1 MSKIPP
7 VLLLLGP
14 ERGEKEAFIQTFLKT
29 VRTHTKDEPEV
40 HKLYSFERSIH
51 DALSILR
58 NGSLFTGSRVVIFEG
73 VDSLKRKEELDPLLQ
88 YIRAPAPDG
97 VLLLLS
103 DRPSV
108 EKKLQDALPES
119 RKKIFWELFENQKK
133 EWIQN
138 FFQNNKVSIS
148 QEGIETLL
156 ELVEN
161 NTRDLRQVC
170 QQLTDFFQKK
180 GKILPEDIEQFLYH
194 SKQETVFSLFERI
207 LERRLEASL
216 EILHK
221 LLLEG
226 EIQAVG
232 ILISLTYQ
240 LRTLR
245 DYLRLRNQNYSAQ
258 EACGKL
264 RILGKRT
271 QRAYAA
277 GEKNYSLQ
285 ESEQMVGLCADFDE
299 YLRAYRTDYHS
310 ILLELFLYGLIEK
323 KGKNPLEFEQDW

>member
-1 MSKIPP
+1 MSKLPP

-14 ERGEKEAFIQTFLKT
+14 ERGEKEAFIQTLLKDL
-29 VRTHTKDEPEV
+29 RTRTKEEPEV

-58 NGSLFTGSRVVIFEG
+58 NGSLFTRSKVVFYEG
-73 VDSLKRKEELDPLLQ
+73 VDSLKRKDELDPLLQ
-88 YIRAPAPDG
+88 YIRSPATDG
-97 VLLLLS
+97 ILLLLS

-119 RKKIFWELFENQKK
+119 QKKIFWELFENQKR
-133 EWIQN
+133 EWILN
-138 FFQNNKVSIS
+138 FFQKEQVAIS
-148 QEGIETLL
+148 PDGVEILL

-170 QQLTDFFQKK
+170 EQLVDFFREK
-180 GKILPEDIEQFLYH
+180 GKIQAEDIEQFLYH
-194 SKQETVFSLFERI
+194 SKQETVFTLFERV
-207 LERRLEASL
+207 LEGRLEPAL

-245 DYLRLRNQNYSAQ
+245 DYLRLRKENYSPQ
-258 EACGKL
+258 EACSKL

-271 QRAYAA
+271 QRAYAM
-277 GEKNYSLQ
+277 GEKNYSL
-285 ESEQMVGLCADFDE
+285 ETAEQMVALCADFDE
-299 YLRAYRTDYHS
+299 YLRAYRTDYHTL
-310 ILLELFLYGLIEK
+310 LLELLLYGLIQK
-323 KGKNPLEFEQDW
+323 KGKSPLVFA

>member
-1 MSKIPP
+1 MSKTPP
-7 VLLLLGP
+7 VFLLLGP
-14 ERGEKEAFIQTFLKT
+14 ERGEKEAFIQTLLNT
-29 VRTHTKDEPEV
+29 LRTHTKEEPEV
-40 HKLYSFERSIH
+40 HKFYSFERSIH

-58 NGSLFTGSRVVIFEG
+58 NGSLFTRSKVVFYDG
-73 VDSLKRKEELDPLLQ
+73 VESLKRKEELDPLLQ
-88 YIRAPAPDG
+88 YIRSPAPDG
-97 VLLLLS
+97 VLILLS

-108 EKKLQDALPES
+108 EKKLQDALPEGQ
-119 RKKIFWELFENQKK
+119 KKIFWELFDHQKK

-138 FFQNNKVSIS
+138 FFQREKISIS
-148 QEGIETLL
+148 PEGIELLL

-170 QQLTDFFQKK
+170 QQLADFFREK
-180 GKILPEDIEQFLYH
+180 GRILPADIEQFLYH
-194 SKQETVFSLFERI
+194 SKQETVFTLFERV
-207 LERRLEASL
+207 LEARLDASL

-226 EIQAVG
+226 EVQAVG

-245 DYLRLRNQNYSAQ
+245 DYLRLRKENYSSQ

-271 QRAYAA
+271 QKTYGM
-277 GEKNYSLQ
+277 GEKNYSFQ
-285 ESEQMVGLCADFDE
+285 QAERMVALCADFDE
-299 YLRAYRTDYHS
+299 YLRAYRSDYHS
-310 ILLELFLYGLIEK
+310 LLLELLLYGLIQK
-323 KGKNPLEFEQDW
+323 KGKNPLEFE

>member
-1 MSKIPP
+1 MSKVPP
-7 VLLLLGP
+7 VFLLLGP
-14 ERGEKEAFIQTFLKT
+14 ERGEKEAFIQTLLKNIQ
-29 VRTHTKDEPEV
+29 THTRDEPEV

-58 NGSLFTGSRVVIFEG
+58 NGTLFTKSKVVFYEG
-73 VDSLKRKEELDPLLQ
+73 VDALKRKEDLEPLLQ
-88 YIRAPAPDG
+88 YIKAPAPDG

-119 RKKIFWELFENQKK
+119 QKKIFWELFENQKK
-133 EWIQN
+133 EWIQT
-138 FFQNNKVSIS
+138 FFQRERVSIS
-148 QEGIETLL
+148 AEGIELLL

-170 QQLTDFFQKK
+170 EQLADFFREK
-180 GKILPEDIEQFLYH
+180 GKILAEDIEQFLYH
-194 SKQETVFSLFERI
+194 SKQETVFSLFERV
-207 LERRLEASL
+207 LERRLDASL

-226 EIQAVG
+226 EIQPVG
-232 ILISLTYQ
+232 VLISLTYQ

-245 DYLRLRNQNYSAQ
+245 DYLRLRRENYSPQ
-258 EACGKL
+258 EACSKL

-271 QRAYAA
+271 QRTYAT
-277 GEKNYSLQ
+277 GEKNYSL
-285 ESEQMVGLCADFDE
+285 EHAEQMVALCADFDE
-299 YLRAYRTDYHS
+299 YLRTYRTDYHT
-310 ILLELFLYGLIEK
+310 ILLELLLYGLIQK
-323 KGKNPLEFEQDW
+323 KGQSPLLFE

>member
-1 MSKIPP
+1 MSKTPS
-7 VLLLLGP
+7 VFLLLGP
-14 ERGEKEAFIQTFLKT
+14 ERGEKEAFIQTLLQSI
-29 VRTHTKDEPEV
+29 RTQTKENPEV

-58 NGSLFTGSRVVIFEG
+58 NGSLFTRSKVVFYEG
-73 VDSLKRKEELDPLLQ
+73 VESLKRKEELEPLVQ

-97 VLLLLS
+97 VLILLS
-103 DRPSV
+103 NRPSV

-119 RKKIFWELFENQKK
+119 QKKIFWELFDHQKK
-133 EWIQN
+133 QWIQN
-138 FFQNNKVSIS
+138 FFQRENISIS
-148 QEGIETLL
+148 LEGIELLL

-170 QQLTDFFQKK
+170 QQLADFFREK
-180 GKILPEDIEQFLYH
+180 GTILPEDIEQFLYH
-194 SKQETVFSLFERI
+194 SKQETAFTLFERV
-207 LERRLEASL
+207 LEARLDASL

-226 EIQAVG
+226 EMQAVG

-245 DYLRLRNQNYSAQ
+245 DYLRLRKENYGAQ
-258 EACGKL
+258 EACAKL

-271 QRAYAA
+271 QKTYAM
-277 GEKNYSLQ
+277 GEKNYSLDQ
-285 ESEQMVGLCADFDE
+285 AERMVALCADFDE
-299 YLRAYRTDYHS
+299 HLRAYRSDYHPL
-310 ILLELFLYGLIEK
+310 LLELLLYGLIQK
-323 KGKNPLEFEQDW
+323 KGKNPLAVE

>member
-14 ERGEKEAFIQTFLKT
+14 ERGEKDAFIQSLLKT
-29 VRTHTKDEPEV
+29 IRTQTKDEPEI

-58 NGSLFTGSRVVIFEG
+58 NGSLFTRSRVVFFEG
-73 VDSLKRKEELDPLLQ
+73 VDSLKRKDELEPLLQ
-88 YIRAPAPDG
+88 YIRAPAPDS

-108 EKKLQDALPES
+108 EKRLQDALPENQ
-119 RKKIFWELFENQKK
+119 KKIFWELFENQKK

-138 FFQNNKVSIS
+138 FFQKEGISIS
-148 QEGIETLL
+148 PEGVDILL

-161 NTRDLRQVC
+161 NTRDLRQVSE
-170 QQLTDFFQKK
+170 QLADFFREK
-180 GKILPEDIEQFLYH
+180 GRILAEDIEQFLYH
-194 SKQETVFSLFERI
+194 SKQETVFTLFERV
-207 LERRLEASL
+207 LEGRLEASF

-245 DYLRLRNQNYSAQ
+245 DYLHLRKENYSPQ
-258 EACGKL
+258 EAYGKL

-271 QRAYAA
+271 QRAYAM
-277 GEKNYSLQ
+277 GEKTYSLDQ
-285 ESEQMVGLCADFDE
+285 AEQMVALCADFDE
-299 YLRAYRTDYHS
+299 YLRAYRTDFHM
-310 ILLELFLYGLIEK
+310 ILLELFLYGLIQK
-323 KGKNPLEFEQDW
+323 KGKSPLSGD

>member
-14 ERGEKEAFIQTFLKT
+14 ERGEKDAYIQSLLKT
-29 VRTHTKDEPEV
+29 IRTHTKDEPEI

-58 NGSLFTGSRVVIFEG
+58 NGSLFTKSRVVFFEG
-73 VDSLKRKEELDPLLQ
+73 VDALKRKEELEPLLQ
-88 YIRAPAPDG
+88 YIRAPASDG

-108 EKKLQDALPES
+108 EKKLSDALPENQ
-119 RKKIFWELFENQKK
+119 KKIFWELFENQKK

-138 FFQNNKVSIS
+138 FFQKEGISIS
-148 QEGIETLL
+148 SEGIDILL

-170 QQLTDFFQKK
+170 EQLADFFREK
-180 GKILPEDIEQFLYH
+180 GKILAEDIEQFLYH
-194 SKQETVFSLFERI
+194 SKQETVFTLFERI
-207 LERRLEASL
+207 LEGRLEASL
-216 EILHK
+216 EILNK

-226 EIQAVG
+226 EVQAVG

-245 DYLRLRNQNYSAQ
+245 EYLRLRTENYSPQ

-271 QRAYAA
+271 QRAYAV

-285 ESEQMVGLCADFDE
+285 QAEQMVALCADFDE
-299 YLRAYRTDYHS
+299 YLRAYRTDYHT
-310 ILLELFLYGLIEK
+310 ILLELFLYGLIQK
-323 KGKNPLEFEQDW
+323 KGKSPLEL

>member
-14 ERGEKEAFIQTFLKT
+14 ERGEKDTFIQTLLQAI
-29 VRTHTKDEPEV
+29 RTHTKEDPEV

-58 NGSLFTGSRVVIFEG
+58 NGSLFTKSKVVFYEG
-73 VDSLKRKEELDPLLQ
+73 VEVLKRKEELESLVQ
-88 YIRAPAPDG
+88 YIRSPSPDG
-97 VLLLLS
+97 VLILLS
-103 DRPSV
+103 DRPSA
-108 EKKLQDALPES
+108 EKKLQDSLPEGQ
-119 RKKIFWELFENQKK
+119 KKIFWELFDHQKK

-138 FFQNNKVSIS
+138 FFQREHISIPL
-148 QEGIETLL
+148 EGVELLL

-170 QQLTDFFQKK
+170 QQLADFFRKK
-180 GKILPEDIEQFLYH
+180 AKILPEDIEQFLYH
-194 SKQETVFSLFERI
+194 SKQETVFTLFERV
-207 LERRLEASL
+207 LEARLQASL

-226 EIQAVG
+226 EVQAVG

-245 DYLRLRNQNYSAQ
+245 DYLRLRKENYGSQ
-258 EACGKL
+258 EACAKL
-264 RILGKRT
+264 RVLGKRT
-271 QRAYAA
+271 QRTYAT
-277 GEKNYSLQ
+277 GEKNYSL
-285 ESEQMVGLCADFDE
+285 EHAERMVALCADFDE
-299 YLRAYRTDYHS
+299 YLRAYRSDYHPL
-310 ILLELFLYGLIEK
+310 LLELLLYGLIQK
-323 KGKNPLEFEQDW
+323 KGKNPLDFE